1 MRKSPL
7 LFPVGRLWFLR
18 TSWQLCWL
26 FQKPRQHGLAWVD
39 GLLSVCGAPR
49 HARPF
54 SHHFRGVCGCHWVQ
68 AAWVTFTGP
77 RLAVGMGETPSP
89 WRVSTSARWPPPPLR
104 IFIVLTL
111 GSCSSLE
118 LRNQTQSNESEP
130 PLRLL
135 LTSFGIQQSLFDQAR
150 MQGFCVGTGRAS
162 TGSVPSPKSAH
173 VTQTGGVSPRNAMGT
188 PGRAGLSGSE

>member
-18 TSWQLCWL
+18 SSRQLCWL
-26 FQKPRQHGLAWVD
+26 FQKPRQHGSAGVG
-39 GLLSVCGAPR
+39 GLLGVCGAPR
-49 HARPF
+49 RARPL
-54 SHHFRGVCGCHWVQ
+54 SHHFRRVRGCHWVQ

-77 RLAVGMGETPSP
+77 RLAVGTGETPSP
-89 WRVSTSARWPPPPLR
+89 RRVSTSAHWPPPPLR

-135 LTSFGIQQSLFDQAR
+135 LTSFGNQVKQGCEASVWAQGEPARVLSPPQSQP
-150 MQGFCVGTGRAS
+150 TS
-162 TGSVPSPKSAH
+162 SKW
-173 VTQTGGVSPRNAMGT
+173 
-188 PGRAGLSGSE
+188 E